1 MVDGKERKTKFTLYD
16 NGEQLLEITEEGKLI
31 SRQVNGFETVQVGV
45 EISQNLIE
53 FSMLNFT
60 LSKVFGYRRRRGKKY
75 KAKKVW

>member
-45 EISQNLIE
+45 KISKNFLEI
-53 FSMLNFT
+53 FDDNFT
-60 LSKVFGYRRRRGKKY
+60 LLKVFGYRRRRGKKY
-75 KAKKVW
+75 KGKKAW

>member
-45 EISQNLIE
+45 QISK
-53 FSMLNFT
+53 NFPK
-60 LSKVFGYRRRRGKKY
+60 LFMKR
-75 KAKKVW
+75 